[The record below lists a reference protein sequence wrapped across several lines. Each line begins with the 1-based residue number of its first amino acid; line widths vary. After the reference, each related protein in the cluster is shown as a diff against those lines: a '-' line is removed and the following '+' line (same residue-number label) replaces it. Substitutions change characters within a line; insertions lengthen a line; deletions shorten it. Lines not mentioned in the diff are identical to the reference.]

1 MEPGKVMA
9 GEQPTGAQ
17 KRAFYVT
24 AFCIALG
31 IDVAISLSRD
41 EAYRPSLVGLAIMIA
56 SVLWFAWSWMR
67 ER

>member
-1 MEPGKVMA
+1 MA
-9 GEQPTGAQ
+9 REQPTGEQ

-31 IDVAISLSRD
+31 IDVALNLSQG
-41 EAYRPSLVGLAIMIA
+41 EAYRPSLVGLAIMITA
-56 SVLWFAWSWMR
+56 VLWFAWSWLR